1 MADQDGF
8 DEDQDFDAQIH
19 EEDIVDVIELEG
31 QGGKN
36 RTCLLPSFSLI
47 QIFHNVVSLSGVL
60 AACSGADE
68 HL

>member
-31 QGGKN
+31 QGGKK
-36 RTCLLPSFSLI
+36 
-47 QIFHNVVSLSGVL
+47 
-60 AACSGADE
+60 
-68 HL
+68 